1 MRVLHLR
8 PVGAEGLGAVREI
21 AALTPSLVPSE
32 LVNQPAVSR
41 PPLSGAPREPFARV
55 VPPPNR
61 AKSTS
66 SAASGLA
73 ASARV

>member
-1 MRVLHLR
+1 MRVLHLC

-21 AALTPSLVPSE
+21 ALTPSLVPSE
-32 LVNQPAVSR
+32 LVDQPAVSR

-66 SAASGLA
+66 SAASGIA